1 MTEQST
7 GPLAG
12 VTIVDMSTFVLGPY
26 ATQTLGDLGADI
38 IKVESPEGDPYRRSG
53 RSSRNEGMSPGFMT
67 INRNKRSVVID
78 VKTADGQAAVRKLLA
93 TADAFIHNVRADGM
107 KRIGLDYE
115 SIAKIKPDLVY
126 VHCVG
131 YGSEGVNAG
140 RQAFDDLIQAASGA
154 ADLIPRVDGSGE
166 LRMLPTIAA
175 DKVTGLH
182 AVYAVLAALFH
193 RQRTGQGQFVEV
205 PMLECFTSFLL
216 VEHLY
221 GMAFDPPTNHIGDTR
236 TLSIERKP
244 YKTKDGYIAIL
255 PASREGNDLFLKLG
269 GIEDA
274 YNSERFLSAK
284 NSKDKII
291 AYYEMMRDAA
301 ASRTTDEW
309 LKLCAENHIPAMR
322 ANTLDTVIDDPHL
335 KSVNF
340 FQIREHESEGRWR
353 AMKPPVKF
361 SKTPIRIRR
370 NPPRLGQHSEEL
382 APKGKAK

>member
-1 MTEQST
+1 MTEQTT

-38 IKVESPEGDPYRRSG
+38 IKVEPPEGDPYRRSG

-67 INRNKRSVVID
+67 INRNKRSVVLD
-78 VKTADGQAAVRKLLA
+78 VKTPEGRAAVCELLK

-115 SIAKIKPDLVY
+115 SAKKIKPDLVY

-154 ADLIPRVDGSGE
+154 ADLIPRVDGTGE

-193 RQRTGQGQFVEV
+193 RQRSGEGQFVEV

-236 TLSIERKP
+236 TLSNERKP

-255 PASREGNDLFLKLG
+255 PASREGNDLFLNLG

-274 YNSERFLSAK
+274 YNSQRFLSAK
-284 NSKDKII
+284 TSKDKII
-291 AYYEMMRDAA
+291 AYYEMMREAA

-335 KSVNF
+335 KSVDF

-353 AMKPPVKF
+353 AMRPPVKF
-361 SKTPIRIRR
+361 SKTPLRIRR
-370 NPPRLGQHSEEL
+370 NPPRLGQHSEEV
-382 APKGKAK
+382 ASKRKTK

>member
-7 GPLAG
+7 GPLSG

-67 INRNKRSVVID
+67 INRNKRSVVAD
-78 VKTADGQAAVRKLLA
+78 VKTEEGRATVRNLLLG
-93 TADAFIHNVRADGM
+93 ADAFIHNVRADGM

-115 SIAKIKPDLVY
+115 SAAKIKPDLVY

-131 YGSEGVNAG
+131 YGSGGVNAG

-193 RQRTGQGQFVEV
+193 RQRSGQGQFVEV

-274 YNSERFLSAK
+274 YNSQRFLSAK
-284 NSKDKII
+284 SSKEKII
-291 AYYEMMRDAA
+291 AYYEMMREAA

-335 KSVNF
+335 KSVDF
-340 FQIREHESEGRWR
+340 FQLRDHESEGRWR

-361 SKTPIRIRR
+361 SKTPLRIRR
-370 NPPRLGQHSEEL
+370 DPPRLGQHTNEI
-382 APKGKAK
+382 APAKKTK

>member
-1 MTEQST
+1 
-7 GPLAG
+7 
-12 VTIVDMSTFVLGPY
+12 MSTFVLGPY

-38 IKVESPEGDPYRRSG
+38 IKIEAPEGDPYRRSG
-53 RSSRNEGMSPGFMT
+53 RTARNEGMSPGFMT
-67 INRNKRSVVID
+67 INRNKRSVLVD
-78 VKTADGQAAVRKLLA
+78 VKTDDGRKAVQELLK
-93 TADAFIHNVRADGM
+93 TADVFIHNVRADGM
-107 KRIGLDYE
+107 KRIGLDY
-115 SIAKIKPDLVY
+115 AAAAAIKPDLVY

-154 ADLIPRVDGSGE
+154 ADLIPRVDGTGE

-193 RQRTGQGQFVEV
+193 RQRTGEGQFVEV

-221 GMAFDPPTNHIGDTR
+221 GKTFEPATNHIGDTR
-236 TLSIERKP
+236 TLSADRKP

-269 GIEDA
+269 GFADA
-274 YNSERFLSAK
+274 YNSERFLAAK
-284 NSKDKII
+284 SSKEKVA
-291 AYYEMMRDAA
+291 AYYDMMREAA
-301 ASRTTDEW
+301 ASRTTDDW

-340 FQIREHESEGRWR
+340 FQLREHETEGTWR

-361 SKTPIRIRR
+361 SKTPTTIRR
-370 NPPRLGQHSEEL
+370 DPPTLGQHTDEVR
-382 APKGKAK
+382 KR